1 MNSAS
6 DFDDINSIG
15 RDSSLKEPEFDEENF
30 KRHFTITQLEKKS
43 IVELAQNL
51 NLIYMILVGLT
62 DLFRIYRDEH
72 EKTQESYYKI
82 DENNDPCCNNFNAW
96 KNETRVHEV
105 LAKDF
110 LRDYPDLAV
119 NDAGSIQDSVKLT
132 EFAPKI
138 FRKIRQNIIS
148 EKAMYESMIPIA
160 NFASIHNF

>member
-1 MNSAS
+1 M
-6 DFDDINSIG
+6 
-15 RDSSLKEPEFDEENF
+15 
-30 KRHFTITQLEKKS
+30 
-43 IVELAQNL
+43 
-51 NLIYMILVGLT
+51 
-62 DLFRIYRDEH
+62 
-72 EKTQESYYKI
+72 
-82 DENNDPCCNNFNAW
+82 
-96 KNETRVHEV
+96 
-105 LAKDF
+105 AKDF

>member
-15 RDSSLKEPEFDEENF
+15 RDSSLKEQEFDEENF

-72 EKTQESYYKI
+72 EKTQESFYKI

-96 KNETRVHEV
+96 KN
-105 LAKDF
+105 
-110 LRDYPDLAV
+110 
-119 NDAGSIQDSVKLT
+119 
-132 EFAPKI
+132 
-138 FRKIRQNIIS
+138 
-148 EKAMYESMIPIA
+148 
-160 NFASIHNF
+160 